1 MPRRTRPARRFALS
15 LPLALLLAAPVAAQP
30 PSPPGELTL
39 ERIMADPDWIGNA
52 PEDAYWS
59 DDSKAV
65 YYEQK
70 RQGSELRDLYRIDLP
85 AASAESASPEKVADA
100 ERGSISVAEGEWSAD
115 RTKRVYVREGDV
127 YVRDLRTGE
136 VRQLTRTA
144 DEETDAEFLTGV
156 GDGDGRVA
164 YHRGGQVYVR
174 DLASGLELQAADL
187 RTEKDPEAEEA
198 EAEADADYLE
208 RQQKRL
214 FQVIRK
220 DEAEDKAER
229 NRERELQAADPT
241 RPPLPF
247 YLGDDIDVTGASIS
261 PSGRWMLVAVADA
274 DRDRGERSLM
284 PEYVTESGYVETE
297 KERPKVGTGDGK
309 GESLLLLNLEAHEVH
324 ELDWKALPGIDVD
337 PLAELRA
344 AAEARREER
353 EAEDG
358 AVAGTSG
365 KAAGGGTPEAA
376 GGEEKEE
383 KEDEGGADSE
393 KGLRAVSVGQ
403 VVWNRAGDRAAVMVF
418 SRDNKDRWIATV
430 DFQGAR
436 LVPRERLTDPAWIN
450 WDFNEMGW
458 LADGSTLWLLSEESG
473 YSQLYLHAL
482 AGAGARAGA
491 GGGDG
496 GRRRAT
502 PGCSVVSSVTLSP
515 DGRYLYYLD
524 NQGDPAVYEV
534 YRVPVAGGAPE
545 KLTDLGGLN
554 DYVLSPDGSG
564 LLVTHSTA
572 TRLPDLWLQDARP
585 GAAARRLTDTVS
597 PAYAAVDWT
606 EPRIV
611 PVPSTHVK
619 PPIWSR
625 LYLPKGFDP
634 HRAEPYPAVIFIH
647 GAGYLQD
654 AHAGWSYY
662 FREHMFHT
670 LLTRRG
676 CLVLDMDYRGS
687 AGYGRD
693 WRTAIYRDMGH
704 PELEDLED
712 GVAWLAA
719 TRDVDRRRV
728 GVYGGSYG
736 GFLTLMALFR
746 DPGLFA
752 AGAAIRP
759 VTDWA
764 HYNDPYTSDILNT
777 PDVDPE
783 AYERSSPIEYASGLS
798 DPLIILH
805 GMVDDNVFFQDTVRL
820 AQRLIELGK
829 QNWWVAFYPV
839 ESHDFQQPSSWLD
852 AYRRIDRLFE
862 ELVLPAKPSGSIA
875 VGGK

>member
-1 MPRRTRPARRFALS
+1 MPPRSRPAGR
-15 LPLALLLAAPVAAQP
+15 LALAVTLALCVAAPAAAQP

-52 PEDAYWS
+52 PEDAYWA
-59 DDSKAV
+59 DDSKAA

-70 RQGSELRDLYRIDLP
+70 RQGSEIRDLFRLDLS
-85 AASAESASPEKVADA
+85 AAGTPTKVADA
-100 ERGSISVAEGEWSAD
+100 ERGSVSVAGGEWSAD
-115 RTKRVYVREGDV
+115 RTKKVYVREGDV
-127 YVRDLRTGE
+127 YVRDLTSGE

-144 DEETDAEFLTGV
+144 DRETDAVFLTGV
-156 GDGDGRVA
+156 GDGDSRVA
-164 YHRGGQVYVR
+164 YQRGDSLYVR
-174 DLASGLELQAADL
+174 DLATGLETQAADVL
-187 RTEKDPEAEEA
+187 TEKDPEKEDAED
-198 EAEADADYLE
+198 EADADFLE
-208 RQQKRL
+208 RQQERL

-220 DEAEDKAER
+220 DKAEDKAER
-229 NRERELQAADPT
+229 DRERELQAADPT

-247 YLGDDIDVTGASIS
+247 YLGDDVDVTGTSLS

-274 DRDRGERSLM
+274 DRDRGEKALM

-309 GESLLLLNLEAHEVH
+309 GERLLLLDLERHTMH
-324 ELDWKALPGIDVD
+324 ELDWAALPGIDVD

-344 AAEARREER
+344 AAETRRKER
-353 EAEDG
+353 EAAE
-358 AVAGTSG
+358 
-365 KAAGGGTPEAA
+365 KAASSEAA
-376 GGEEKEE
+376 AVGAGEVVEE
-383 KEDEGGADSE
+383 ASIGPGDEGAEEGQADQASS
-393 KGLRAVSVGQ
+393 GLRAVSVGR
-403 VVWNRAGDRAAVMVF
+403 VLWNRAGDRAAVMAF

-430 DFQGAR
+430 DVQGAR

-458 LADGSTLWLLSEESG
+458 LRDGSTLWLLSEESG
-473 YSQLYLHAL
+473 YSQLYLHSL
-482 AGAGARAGA
+482 AGAGA
-491 GGGDG
+491 GGEG
-496 GRRRAT
+496 GRRRIT
-502 PGCSVVSSVTLSP
+502 PGGSVVSSVTLSP
-515 DGRYLYYLD
+515 DGRFLYYLD
-524 NQGDPAVYEV
+524 NHGDPAVYEV

-554 DYVLSPDGSG
+554 DYVLSPDGG
-564 LLVTHSTA
+564 ELLVTHSTA
-572 TRLPDLWLQDARP
+572 TRPPDLWLQDARP

-597 PAYAAVDWT
+597 AAYAAIDWA
-606 EPRIV
+606 EPQIV

-619 PPIWSR
+619 RPIWSR
-625 LYLPKGFDP
+625 LYLPKDFDP
-634 HRAEPYPAVIFIH
+634 HRAEPYPAVVFIH

-719 TRDVDRRRV
+719 THDVDRHRV

-752 AGAAIRP
+752 AGAALRP

-764 HYNDPYTSDILNT
+764 HYNDPYTSNILNT

-783 AYERSSPIEYASGLS
+783 AYERSSPIEYASGLA

-839 ESHDFQQPSSWLD
+839 ESHDFEQPSSWLD

-862 ELVLPAKPSGSIA
+862 ENVLAAPQAGRGSIPSG
-875 VGGK
+875 GK